1 MAKKKKKEAEFKN
14 KKKYYF
20 FVEILFSLIQ
30 EVISYLMKY
39 TYNINIVFYK
49 L

>member
-1 MAKKKKKEAEFKN
+1 MDKKKTQFKN
-14 KKKYYF
+14 KKNIIF